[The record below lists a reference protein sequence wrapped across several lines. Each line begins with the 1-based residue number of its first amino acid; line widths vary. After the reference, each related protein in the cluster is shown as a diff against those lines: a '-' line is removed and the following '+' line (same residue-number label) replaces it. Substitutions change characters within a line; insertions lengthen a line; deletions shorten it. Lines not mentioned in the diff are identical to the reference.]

1 MAANLRVLERI
12 NVQKQDLAATEQDYQ
27 RICLLS
33 DTAIGDLKGRPK
45 LAFEQYVQATY
56 FNQVIAETNQR
67 FSYMTGGRFVL
78 VRKEEPGNLRIQ
90 TGLELD
96 VIDNYTGKKRS
107 IKTLSG
113 GESFKASLAL
123 ALGLSE
129 MIQRFAGGIQLDTMF
144 VDEGFGALDPESLEQ
159 AIEVLLALT
168 SGSRLVGIIS
178 HVGELRERIDKKLVV
193 KKGVTGSAISMEI

>member
-1 MAANLRVLERI
+1 M
-12 NVQKQDLAATEQDYQ
+12 
-27 RICLLS
+27 
-33 DTAIGDLKGRPK
+33 
-45 LAFEQYVQATY
+45 
-56 FNQVIAETNQR
+56 
-67 FSYMTGGRFVL
+67 
-78 VRKEEPGNLRIQ
+78 VRKEEPGNLRSQ

-107 IKTLSG
+107 VKTLSG

-123 ALGLSE
+123 ALGMSD
-129 MIQRFAGGIQLDTMF
+129 MIQRFTGGIQLDTMF

-178 HVGELRERIDKKLVV
+178 HVGELRDRIDKKLVV
-193 KKGVTGSAISMEI
+193 QKGVTGSTISLEV